1 MKFAFAMELEEQ
13 DLNQGRVDLDDPAAL
28 RRLDA
33 DGMLDRLHE
42 FPEDC
47 GRALGLAESFVLP
60 ERLRDAKQVVILGMG
75 GSAIGGDLVASLA
88 EPEAHVPIH
97 VYRGYHLP
105 AYVDKRTLVVASSY
119 SGNTEETLACFR
131 EGMARGAL
139 CLAITTGG
147 KLKGMASANGV
158 PTFVY
163 NYQSPPR
170 AAFPYGFMTLLCFM
184 RRLGFLGSVGAGV
197 ETIPDFL
204 RAYAKTIDELS
215 IERQNVA
222 KQVARFLSRRAAV
235 IYGSEML
242 SEVAHRWKTQ
252 INENSKA
259 WAFYETIPEMNHN
272 SVVGYEFPS
281 DMKEHLSVV
290 LLESP
295 LLSARIGVRFRVV
308 KELLNGAGIPF
319 RSVAG
324 AGSSSIDQVI
334 SLVLLGDYV
343 SYYLAILNG
352 TEPGP
357 VAAIDYLKT
366 ELAKF
371 TI

>member
-1 MKFAFAMELEEQ
+1 MKHS
-13 DLNQGRVDLDDPAAL
+13 RVDLDDPAGL

-42 FPEDC
+42 FPEEC
-47 GRALGLAESFVLP
+47 GRALKMAGAFALP
-60 ERLRDAKQVVILGMG
+60 DRLRNAERIVILGMG

-88 EPEAHVPIH
+88 EPEARVPIH
-97 VYRGYHLP
+97 VYRGYQLP
-105 AYVDKRTLVVASSY
+105 AYVDTKTLVIASSY

-139 CLAITTGG
+139 SFAITTGG
-147 KLKGMASANGV
+147 KLKDMASASGV

-163 NYQSPPR
+163 DYKSPPR
-170 AAFPYGFMTLLCFM
+170 AALPYGFVTLLCFL
-184 RRLGFLGSVGAGV
+184 RRLGFLQSVGTGM
-197 ETIPDFL
+197 ETIPAFL
-204 RAYAKTIDELS
+204 EAYAKTIDELS
-215 IERQNVA
+215 VERQNAA
-222 KQVARFLSRRAAV
+222 KQLARFLSRRVAV
-235 IYGSEML
+235 IYGAEML

-252 INENSKA
+252 INENSKG
-259 WAFYETIPEMNHN
+259 WAVYETIPEMNHN
-272 SVVGYEFPS
+272 SVVGYQFPS
-281 DMKEHLSVV
+281 DMKEHLSVII
-290 LLESP
+290 LESP
-295 LLSARIGVRFRVV
+295 LLSTRIGVRLRVV
-308 KELLNGAGIPF
+308 KELLNAAGIPN

-324 AGSSSIDQVI
+324 AGDNSIDQVM

-366 ELAKF
+366 ELAKVSV
-371 TI
+371 